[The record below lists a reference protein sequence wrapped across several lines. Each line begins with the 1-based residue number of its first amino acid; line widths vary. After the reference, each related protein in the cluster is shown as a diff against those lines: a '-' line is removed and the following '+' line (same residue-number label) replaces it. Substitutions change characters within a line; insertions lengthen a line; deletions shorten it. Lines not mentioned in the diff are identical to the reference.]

1 MPIKCFAAWL
11 PEKPLPNPKSIPL
24 LLLEG
29 NSAIDVTIRMWV
41 PISQVQQICLL
52 FFGVPGPHSW
62 KYPVQSYPVA
72 SSFAYSLFHDLIGG
86 RFYHC
91 CSSLQW
97 VVPWSI
103 PVRWIINGWN
113 KHHSTILVRPI
124 VSWSGMRYASSK
136 LFFGC
141 KRLKY
146 RLTEGGSLELGWQ
159 LRVGQGDQPT
169 SKKL

>member
-1 MPIKCFAAWL
+1 MGCEYWKASSTNEGGNPLEIWPEYWAAAMPIKCFAAWL

-29 NSAIDVTIRMWV
+29 NSAIDVTISIWV
-41 PISQVQQICLL
+41 QILQVQQICLL
-52 FFGVPGPHSW
+52 FFSVPGPHSW

-91 CSSLQW
+91 CRSLQW
-97 VVPWSI
+97 VIPWSI

-124 VSWSGMRYASSK
+124 VRWSGIRFASI
-136 LFFGC
+136 LLV
-141 KRLKY
+141 RL
-146 RLTEGGSLELGWQ
+146 
-159 LRVGQGDQPT
+159 
-169 SKKL
+169 